1 MINEIDYN
9 KITIAIYT
17 RGGLFDD
24 KFNINN
30 PNDVTVKYD
39 ELVALRK
46 LALKGYNILLIDD
59 VFFPVC
65 DNIKQSIYL
74 WNGVLKGLE
83 NKIKFYRIKDE
94 LQLYVK
100 LEELN
105 SNGNY
110 CLYVG
115 GRVDDYYP
123 LTEKCLIGFIK
134 EDLHTFLMREFNNVD
149 IIKDLFMNGLTLNPF
164 PIESLNQVSPIVS
177 LKSWLDKNIENYI
190 SINTKNSDIQ
200 NE

>member
-1 MINEIDYN
+1 METIINEIDYN

-17 RGGLFDD
+17 RGGLFDN

-30 PNDVTVKYD
+30 PNDITVKYD

-74 WNGVLKGLE
+74 WNGVFKNLE
-83 NKIKFYRIKDE
+83 NNIKFYRIKDE

-115 GRVDDYYP
+115 GRTNDYYP
-123 LTEKCLIGFIK
+123 LTEKCSIGFIK
-134 EDLHTFLMREFNNVD
+134 ESLYRDIVKELFINNKS
-149 IIKDLFMNGLTLNPF
+149 IENIEIELFSLNENNF
-164 PIESLNQVSPIVS
+164 IESLK
-177 LKSWLDKNIENYI
+177 LWLDKNIENYI
-190 SINTKNSDIQ
+190 SINTKNSYNQ